1 MARRMSC
8 SLTVPAV
15 RDRSKTVTR
24 RHVDT
29 WRDLKPGDRVTL
41 VEKAMGLPKGAR
53 QVVLAEVEIVD
64 VRVEPILAVLD
75 ELGAPAREGLP
86 DMSSDGFISF
96 WLRSHGYR
104 EASSAGWVWLGGALE
119 RLDMVR
125 CRRIEWR
132 YLPRVKASL
141 RTVDDHG
148 NVYTALAFVCPGCA
162 LMPGGGSGLHM
173 LPVNSPNKAPQW
185 EWNGDLERPTLS
197 PSILTRGAEHH
208 EPALSRH
215 VCHSFLRDGVF
226 EFLGDCTHPLVGQR
240 VPLPDLPD
248 WVVSHEEVGRG

>member
-1 MARRMSC
+1 MSC
-8 SLTVPAV
+8 SMTVDAV
-15 RDRSKTVTR
+15 RNRTKKVTR

-29 WRDLKPGDRVTL
+29 WRDLKPGDRL
-41 VEKAMGLPKGAR
+41 ILIEKGMGLPKGAR

-64 VRVEPILAVLD
+64 VRVEPIGRIID
-75 ELGAPAREGLP
+75 EPDGTALEGLP
-86 DMSSDGFISF
+86 EMTPVQFIRF
-96 WLRSHGYR
+96 WLDGHGYR
-104 EASSAGWVWLGGALE
+104 AVTGVEALATP
-119 RLDMVR
+119 